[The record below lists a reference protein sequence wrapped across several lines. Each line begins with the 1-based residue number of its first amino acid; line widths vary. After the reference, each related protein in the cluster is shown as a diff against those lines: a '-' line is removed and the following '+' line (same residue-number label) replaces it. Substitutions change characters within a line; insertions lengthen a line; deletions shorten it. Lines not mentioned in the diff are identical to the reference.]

1 MGLNERIDSLPPEMP
16 VEVADFV
23 EYLHQKRARQQLD
36 ESADKSLG
44 KEIQKYTASALSPA
58 LPRPSL
64 VEVLASAP
72 GHHAFQSADEVDAY
86 IRSERDVWED

>member
-1 MGLNERIDSLPPEMP
+1 MGLNERIDSLPPEMQ

-23 EYLHQKRARQQLD
+23 EYLHQKRARQQVA
-36 ESADKSLG
+36 ESADKSLD
-44 KEIQKYTASALSPA
+44 KEIQQAVGSA

-72 GHHAFQSADEVDAY
+72 GHLAFQSADEVDSY
-86 IRSERDVWED
+86 IRSEREAWGD